1 MRRGLI
7 VDWLE
12 QPGSL
17 NLAVD
22 MIDLQGIHVPRI
34 KAE

>member
-7 VDWLE
+7 VDWRE
-12 QPGSL
+12 QPGSF

-34 KAE
+34 NAE